1 MKRWFLFCGIIL
13 AVGILVRIKPTGV
26 DVAALEPVELLYV
39 NSQNGTYYLTTDT
52 GSQGS
57 GQTVAQA
64 ISDLKAK
71 SSGKIFLNTAEHLL
85 LTPSAWESVERFSQ
99 HLRPDCGVVI
109 VEGEP
114 DLETA
119 AQFLRTH
126 KPGFTLNDL
135 RAGETSVPLLYIV
148 EGGMVLEKP

>member
-1 MKRWFLFCGIIL
+1 MKRWFLFCGVIL
-13 AVGILVRIKPTGV
+13 AVGLLIRIKPTGL

-39 NSQNGTYYLTTDT
+39 NSQNGTYYLATDT

-71 SSGKIFLNTAEHLL
+71 SSGKVFLNTAEHLL
-85 LTPSAWESVERFSQ
+85 IAPSAWESVERFSQ
-99 HLRPDCGVVI
+99 HLRPDCSVVI

-114 DLETA
+114 DMETA

-126 KPGFTLNDL
+126 KPGYTLNDL
-135 RAGETSVPLLYIV
+135 RAGNTNVSILYTV

>member
-1 MKRWFLFCGIIL
+1 MKRWALFCGVIFV
-13 AVGILVRIKPTGV
+13 VGLLIRIKPTGV

-52 GSQGS
+52 GNQGS
-57 GQTVAQA
+57 GKTVAQA

-85 LTPSAWESVERFSQ
+85 ITPSAWESVERFSR

-114 DLETA
+114 DMEIT

-135 RAGETSVPLLYIV
+135 RAGDTNVPLLYTG
-148 EGGMVLEKP
+148 EGGMALEKP

>member
-1 MKRWFLFCGIIL
+1 MKRWFIFCGVIFAAGLLI
-13 AVGILVRIKPTGV
+13 RIKPTGV

-57 GQTVAQA
+57 GKTVAQA
-64 ISDLKAK
+64 VSDLKAK

-99 HLRPDCGVVI
+99 HLRPDCDVVI
-109 VEGEP
+109 VEKEP
-114 DLETA
+114 DLEIT

-135 RAGETSVPLLYIV
+135 RAGDTNVPLLYSG

>member
-1 MKRWFLFCGIIL
+1 MKRCLLYCGIIL
-13 AVGILVRIKPTGV
+13 AVGLLIRIKPTGV

-39 NSQNGTYYLTTDT
+39 NSENGTYYLTTDT

-71 SSGKIFLNTAEHLL
+71 SSGKIFLNTAENLL
-85 LTPSAWESVERFSQ
+85 ITPSAWESVERFSR

-119 AQFLRTH
+119 AKFLRTH

-135 RAGETSVPLLYIV
+135 RAGDTNVPFFYSG
-148 EGGMVLEKP
+148 EGGMALEKP